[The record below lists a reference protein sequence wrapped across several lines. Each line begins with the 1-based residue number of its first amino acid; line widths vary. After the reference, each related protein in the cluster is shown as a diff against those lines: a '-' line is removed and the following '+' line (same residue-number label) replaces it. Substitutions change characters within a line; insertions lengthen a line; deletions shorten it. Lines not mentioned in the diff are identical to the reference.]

1 MKCCDLYAG
10 KLRHSI
16 TFQQMQK
23 TPDGVGG
30 FTRAWVDVATVHAF
44 VNPLSGNERWQ
55 SQRVE
60 ANTTHRIFIRYRS
73 GITPEMRVNFGGRI
87 MQVVAVL
94 NLEERN
100 KWLEIQAVEG
110 EVT

>member
-10 KLRHSI
+10 KLRHSVA
-16 TFQQMQK
+16 FERSVK
-23 TPDGVGG
+23 TPDGAGG
-30 FTRAWVDVATVHAF
+30 FNRTWETAATVRAM
-44 VNPLSGNERWQ
+44 VTPLSGNERWQ

-73 GITPEMRVNFGGRI
+73 DINTELRVNFGGRI

-94 NLEERN
+94 NIEERS
-100 KWLEIQAVEG
+100 KWLEIQAIEG
-110 EVT
+110 EAT